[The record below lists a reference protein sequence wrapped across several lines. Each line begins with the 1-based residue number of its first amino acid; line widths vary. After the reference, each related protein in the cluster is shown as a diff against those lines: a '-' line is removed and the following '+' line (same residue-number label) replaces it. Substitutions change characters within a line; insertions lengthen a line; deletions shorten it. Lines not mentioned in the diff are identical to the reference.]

1 MGEKIQYYTLYG
13 YVSLAVVTSKKKKK
27 NSMREA
33 YIIVHK
39 GPDSDFV

>member
-13 YVSLAVVTSKKKKK
+13 YVSLAVVTSKKKK